1 MDKEV
6 EIVVQQIADSQI
18 EIGAY
23 ALILKERQGDRNLVI
38 IIGTAEAQSITLKIA
53 GIQSQRPLTH
63 DLFKAV
69 LDNLKAVI
77 HKVLIYKSEK
87 GIYFSYLFL
96 ENESKEIIQID
107 SRTSDAIAL
116 ALRCDAPIYI
126 YESILEKEKIK
137 ITKENK
143 TQDEGDEQSS
153 LTSLED
159 ALKKAVTEENY
170 ELASVLRDKIEKI
183 KSQQ

>member
-23 ALILKERQGDRNLVI
+23 ALILKERKGDRNLVI

-63 DLFKAV
+63 DL
-69 LDNLKAVI
+69 LKTVI
-77 HKVLIYKSEK
+77 DSLNARVQKVLIYKSEK
-87 GIYFSYLFL
+87 GIYFSYVFIEKENL
-96 ENESKEIIQID
+96 ETLQID

-116 ALRCDAPIYI
+116 ALRCNVPIYI
-126 YESILEKEKIK
+126 YESILERDKIQ
-137 ITKENK
+137 ITKEAK
-143 TQDEGDEQSS
+143 PQSTIKEQTT
-153 LTSLED
+153 LESLEE
-159 ALKKAVTEENY
+159 ALNKAVEEENY